1 MTTIPILTDLKD
13 SISFALGNIIKYG
26 DTDIFPYPIERQ
38 IFRDKKDKIIDLL
51 NEFKGNFDE
60 IINQMPAEHEKLL
73 SAVGYTGFRQGTQID
88 PIWNTY
94 LLALVLSIGDDI
106 EKSRISPEKGII
118 FSYRFK
124 PDSSGH
130 TIFDK
135 DYGWLAFQKKS
146 IEHAKKNKFVLICD
160 ISDFY
165 PRIYHHR
172 LENSLKKA
180 TKNSDTIKQIKYLL
194 NGLSKGVSY
203 GLPIGGPA
211 ARLLSELLL
220 NRIDRLLVTQNITFC
235 RFVDDYH
242 VFGETKEE
250 IYGNLVYLNETLLN
264 NEGLSL
270 QKTKT
275 RILSSAEFLETSTF
289 SDENIPADQ
298 EEREKR
304 NFLKIHIHY
313 DPYSDTAEEDY
324 DSLREELSKF
334 DIVGMLAS
342 EMKKSRIAQGVTKKL
357 IRAIAHI
364 HESAKNPAI
373 LSLLEN
379 LHVLYPIFPTVMLL
393 LKSTINELKEETK
406 EKIFSVLREIIKTN
420 SYLCKVPVNLAY
432 AIRILSHDNSDGTDS
447 ALIKVFSETSSMLI
461 KRDIILVLA
470 QHNADYWVSDEL
482 KRYNV
487 ATPWEKRSLLVASYI
502 LEDEGREWRKR
513 IRNGLSDFDSIVKEW
528 ASEQKSSGKQI
539 EL

>member
-1 MTTIPILTDLKD
+1 MTTVPILTDLKN
-13 SISFALGNIIKYG
+13 SISFALENIIKYG
-26 DTDIFPYPIERQ
+26 DTDIFPYPLERQ

-60 IINQMPAEHEKLL
+60 IITQMPAEHEKLL
-73 SAVGYTGFRQGTQID
+73 NAVGYTGFRQGTQID
-88 PIWNTY
+88 PIWNAY
-94 LLALVLSIGDDI
+94 LLALVLSIGSDI
-106 EKSRISPEKGII
+106 EKTRISSEKEII

-124 PDSSGH
+124 PDSTSY
-130 TIFDK
+130 TIFDR

-146 IEHAKKNKFVLICD
+146 IEYAKKHKFVLVCD
-160 ISDFY
+160 ISDYY

-180 TKNSDTIKQIKYLL
+180 TQKSDTIKQIKYLL
-194 NGLSKGVSY
+194 NGLSKGASY
-203 GLPIGGPA
+203 GLPIGEPA

-220 NRIDRLLVTQNITFC
+220 NRTDRLLLSKGITFC

-250 IYGNLVYLNETLLN
+250 IYGNLVHLNETLLN

-275 RILSSAEFLETSTF
+275 RILSSAEFLETSSF
-289 SDENIPADQ
+289 SDENIPDNQ
-298 EEREKR
+298 EEQEKR

-324 DSLREELSKF
+324 DSLCEELSKF

-342 EMKKSRIAQGVTKKL
+342 EMQKTRIAEGVTKKL

-364 HESAKNPAI
+364 HESAKNPAV

-379 LHVLYPIFPTVMLL
+379 LYVLYPIFPTVMLL
-393 LKSTINELKEETK
+393 LKSTINALQKETK
-406 EKIFSVLREIIKTN
+406 EKIFLVLREIIKAN
-420 SYLCKVPVNLAY
+420 SYLCKVPVNLAFI
-432 AIRILSHDNSDGTDS
+432 IRILAHDNSDETD
-447 ALIKVFSETSSMLI
+447 AVLIKVFTETSSMLI

-470 QHNADYWVSDEL
+470 QHNADYWVSEEL

-487 ATPWEKRSLLVASYI
+487 ATPWEKRSLMVASYI

-513 IRNGLSDFDSIVKEW
+513 IKNGLSDFDIIVKEW
-528 ASEQKSSGKQI
+528 ASEQKSSGKRI
-539 EL
+539 EI